1 MKLNDD
7 ITLSIAAAVS
17 DVLEGKVKEEGKY
30 PHDMFHPETGE
41 KKVAKDEAEHKAL
54 ADKGYTHDKPEVD
67 EVAEPKAKGEKDFKD
82 AHKTKK
88 SGEKEDGTVVKEGT
102 YSNDYL
108 FDGSD
113 KNQIKDQIKQWEKK
127 FGVKVKTDGRMG
139 GTVTG
144 DNKKLEKFLMTNYD
158 KNDTKALMTKG
169 TIPGERGVTFKEE
182 VTITLDEAKLKAGK
196 GKVKVDIDHTGDGIP
211 AAEKQFK
218 LKFKKH
224 SRNGYDVS
232 GEKKNILAFL
242 QSNLYSMDTDDIEE
256 LFPEL
261 LEAKS
266 KFQKPQVKKAVA
278 LALKMGGNMTGAV
291 KKIEQMVKGLS
302 KDAEVA
308 AALQLANESV
318 TEEVLDEA
326 HAINKT
332 KTKMQEDKE
341 RYQKFFKSALKKF
354 GVTSPGDLEGEKKKE
369 FFNYV
374 DKNYEA
380 DNETDKDEGTL
391 PPALQKAIDKKNGK
405 KTDDD
410 EVKEETIAEASIT
423 TFTDFDDYPI
433 EKQAKALKLKVKAM
447 KGKGN
452 NSQGHDK
459 MTLTGSESDLIKY
472 FIKYMGADRNAK
484 FSDIKSE
491 FNESL
496 DEGTYHNDYLWDGS
510 SSSDIKAD
518 IKNWT
523 KKYPGL
529 KFKHTGRGG
538 GDVIGATKKIE
549 KFLLD
554 DPNMDKSDVKELLK
568 HGTLGPYFGGIH
580 FDEGT
585 IAEAQIRTSFESD
598 EMKNVGGDKAAKKLK
613 IKVSFKKG
621 KGDGMMGSDA
631 GIFTGDEK
639 NLVKYFQDFMG
650 FEGKTFKELQK
661 EYS

>member
-88 SGEKEDGTVVKEGT
+88 SGEKEDGTVVKEAEE
-102 YSNDYL
+102 
-108 FDGSD
+108 SD
-113 KNQIKDQIKQWEKK
+113 
-127 FGVKVKTDGRMG
+127 
-139 GTVTG
+139 
-144 DNKKLEKFLMTNYD
+144 
-158 KNDTKALMTKG
+158 
-169 TIPGERGVTFKEE
+169 EE
-182 VTITLDEAKLKAGK
+182 DEEDLDEAKLKAGK

-242 QSNLYSMDTDDIEE
+242 QSKLYSMDTDDIEE

-278 LALKMGGNMTGAV
+278 LALKMGGNMTGAI

-452 NSQGHDK
+452 NRQGPDK

-472 FIKYMGADRNAK
+472 FVKYMGADKNAK

-496 DEGTYHNDYLWDGS
+496 
-510 SSSDIKAD
+510 
-518 IKNWT
+518 
-523 KKYPGL
+523 
-529 KFKHTGRGG
+529 
-538 GDVIGATKKIE
+538 
-549 KFLLD
+549 
-554 DPNMDKSDVKELLK
+554 
-568 HGTLGPYFGGIH
+568 
-580 FDEGT
+580 DEGT

-613 IKVSFKKG
+613 IKISFKKG